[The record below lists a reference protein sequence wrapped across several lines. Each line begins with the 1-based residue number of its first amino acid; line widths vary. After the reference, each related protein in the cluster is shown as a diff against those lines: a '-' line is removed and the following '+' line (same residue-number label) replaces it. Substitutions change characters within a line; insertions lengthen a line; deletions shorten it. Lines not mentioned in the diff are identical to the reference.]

1 MFSNMD
7 LDISPIGAKSTNWWS
22 GSSLEAF
29 ESVFMAFGF
38 GEPLAS
44 ADLLA
49 MIRTIED
56 LLNHQ
61 TAGRTHSQGITL
73 GSHRYHHKYIA
84 NGEEKSYHKGEAHDS
99 TWRTANI

>member
-49 MIRTIED
+49 MIRHGRAI
-56 LLNHQ
+56 
-61 TAGRTHSQGITL
+61 AGAVD
-73 GSHRYHHKYIA
+73 GSCW
-84 NGEEKSYHKGEAHDS
+84 G
-99 TWRTANI
+99 WR